1 MVCCYGKPSRLTA
14 SLIEFWDVRGR
25 ESKRG
30 ILRVSVALVGRPEV
44 SRQQEEIKTASGR
57 LFFFAFL
64 LKFCVVMTTLGSTW
78 IELCLKPWANQCAF
92 PMEMSSLNYVNELCS
107 CLEIY
112 LSSRFVTIA
121 LWLRMTHFV
130 PMLSQSVC
138 CGWGVWCNPLSFEA
152 FPFSN

>member
-1 MVCCYGKPSRLTA
+1 MLLWKAKQTYSLTYWILGCERKRKQKRNFE
-14 SLIEFWDVRGR
+14 SVSGLGR
-25 ESKRG
+25 EARS
-30 ILRVSVALVGRPEV
+30 LQAAGRNKNCKW
-44 SRQQEEIKTASGR
+44 QT
-57 LFFFAFL
+57 FFFAFL
-64 LKFCVVMTTLGSTW
+64 LKFCVVMTTLGSTR
-78 IELCLKPWANQCAF
+78 IELCLKPWANQCAC
-92 PMEMSSLNYVNELCS
+92 PMEMSSINYVSELCS